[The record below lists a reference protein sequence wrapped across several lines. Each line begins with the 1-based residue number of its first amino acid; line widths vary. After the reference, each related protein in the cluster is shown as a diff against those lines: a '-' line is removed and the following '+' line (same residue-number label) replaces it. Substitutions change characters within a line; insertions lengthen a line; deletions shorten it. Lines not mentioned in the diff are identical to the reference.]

1 MDEPSKT
8 GYMKKMT
15 ALIVILL
22 TIGAG
27 LLVYPTAAD
36 LWNRHMAARTLGR
49 QEAAVQALDP
59 AQLSQAWQAALD
71 YNQKHMVNTVYD
83 AFSDQ
88 APGPDDSLYE
98 SLLNVSGDGVM
109 GAISIPSIDVDL
121 PICHGLSDKVL
132 RRGVGHMPGTS
143 LPVGGSGSH
152 CVLSGHCGLPSAR
165 LFTDLDQLEEGDL
178 FLLKV
183 LDQTLAYQVD
193 QIRVVL
199 PDQVDDLAIQPGQDL
214 CTLITCTPY
223 GVNTHRLLVRGHRVP
238 VPEDLV
244 QAEPAARVH
253 HISLLPLAGLALA
266 ATLLAVLIRLRR
278 KTKSSK

>member
-8 GYMKKMT
+8 GYLKKMT

-59 AQLSQAWQAALD
+59 AQRSQAWQAALD

-143 LPVGGSGSH
+143 LPVGGQSSH

-193 QIRVVL
+193 QIRVV
-199 PDQVDDLAIQPGQDL
+199 QPGQDL

-238 VPEDLV
+238 LPPEEV
-244 QAEPAARVH
+244 QPSAPPPIRRRALAAPA
-253 HISLLPLAGLALA
+253 LLALA
-266 ATLLAVLIRLRR
+266 ALLLAALIRLRR
-278 KTKSSK
+278 KAGR

>member
-71 YNQKHMVNTVYD
+71 YNQKHTVNTVYD

-98 SLLNVSGDGVM
+98 SLLNVGGDGVM
-109 GAISIPSIDVDL
+109 GSISIPSIGVDL
-121 PICHGLSDKVL
+121 PIGHGLSDKVL
-132 RRGVGHMPGTS
+132 RHGVGHMPGTS
-143 LPVGGSGSH
+143 LPVGGSDSH

-178 FLLKV
+178 FLLRV

-193 QIRVVL
+193 QIKVVL
-199 PDQVDDLAIQPGQDL
+199 PDQVQDLAIQPGQDL
-214 CTLITCTPY
+214 CTLVTCTPY

-238 VPEDLV
+238 LPPEEV
-244 QAEPAARVH
+244 QPSAPPPIRRRALAAPA
-253 HISLLPLAGLALA
+253 LLALA
-266 ATLLAVLIRLRR
+266 ALLLAALIRLRR
-278 KTKSSK
+278 KAGR